1 MSKNLNANLANEQI
15 ITILKKFMIFDDL
28 SLTDIK
34 KILRM
39 DSKNSKV
46 DEPYRSR
53 IVKLCQYEAGET
65 VIREGEFD
73 CWSFWVVKGSFDVI
87 QNKKV
92 IATFSTSG
100 EIFGEM
106 SVLEGIPRTASVV
119 SVTPGVCLC
128 IDMSVIENL
137 DDESV
142 RTTIKNGFYKV
153 ILGRLGKTKDKM
165 LAEKQQIEIKY
176 ADLLSFE
183 EKIRAKSKK

>member
-1 MSKNLNANLANEQI
+1 MAKNLKANLVNEQI
-15 ITILKKFMIFDDL
+15 ITILKKFMIFEDL
-28 SLTDIK
+28 SPTDIK

-39 DSKNSKV
+39 DSKIPNV
-46 DEPYRSR
+46 DGGYQNR
-53 IVKLCQYEAGET
+53 IVKLCQYKARET

-73 CWSFWVVKGSFDVI
+73 CWSFWVVKGVFDVI
-87 QNKKV
+87 QNKEV
-92 IATFSTSG
+92 IATFSNSG

-137 DDESV
+137 ADESV

-153 ILGRLGKTKDKM
+153 ILGRLSKTKDKIM
-165 LAEKQQIEIKY
+165 AEKQQIEIKY
-176 ADLLSFE
+176 AELLSFE
-183 EKIRAKSKK
+183 EKIRAKAEK

>member
-1 MSKNLNANLANEQI
+1 MSKNLNANLADKQVI
-15 ITILKKFMIFDDL
+15 AILKKFMIFDDL
-28 SLTDIK
+28 SLTQIK
-34 KILRM
+34 KILSM
-39 DSKNSKV
+39 DSKTG
-46 DEPYRSR
+46 ELYQSR
-53 IVKLCQYEAGET
+53 IVKLCQYRAGET
-65 VIREGEFD
+65 VIQEGDFD
-73 CWSFWVVKGSFDVI
+73 CWSFWVVKGVFDVI
-87 QNKKV
+87 QNKEV

-137 DDESV
+137 TDESIS
-142 RTTIKNGFYKV
+142 TTIKNGFYKV
-153 ILGRLGKTKDKM
+153 ILNRLGKIKNKI

-183 EKIRAKSKK
+183 EKIRAKAKK